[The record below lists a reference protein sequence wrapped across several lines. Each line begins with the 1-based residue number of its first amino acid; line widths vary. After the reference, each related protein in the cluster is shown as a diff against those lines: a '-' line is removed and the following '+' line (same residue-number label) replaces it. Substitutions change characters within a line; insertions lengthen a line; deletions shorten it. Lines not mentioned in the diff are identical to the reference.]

1 MKCTF
6 CDSELAPGAT
16 ICDACGAPVKGL
28 LLPKVQEEIAPA
40 QQAESFFDAF
50 AEPEPA
56 AQESRRLVEPAV
68 QAEPAAD
75 AFTTPAAA
83 PYEPQ
88 VFAPS
93 SSGERVFGMPTDMV
107 GNIALGLGGA
117 GCLLSAL
124 GCGWIFSILGLV
136 AGFLS
141 LKTSGR
147 RNGTIGLVL
156 SGLGLLVTLLLI
168 CAVLYFI
175 TQGTSTYFG
184 E

>member
-1 MKCTF
+1 MKCSF

-40 QQAESFFDAF
+40 EQKEAFFDDLGADES
-50 AEPEPA
+50 AAQEEPA
-56 AQESRRLVEPAV
+56 APPEP
-68 QAEPAAD
+68 QAD
-75 AFTTPAAA
+75 SFTTPAAA

-88 VFAPS
+88 VFTPS

-156 SGLGLLVTLLLI
+156 SGLGLVVTLLLI

-175 TQGTSTYFG
+175 TRGTSTYFG
-184 E
+184 Q